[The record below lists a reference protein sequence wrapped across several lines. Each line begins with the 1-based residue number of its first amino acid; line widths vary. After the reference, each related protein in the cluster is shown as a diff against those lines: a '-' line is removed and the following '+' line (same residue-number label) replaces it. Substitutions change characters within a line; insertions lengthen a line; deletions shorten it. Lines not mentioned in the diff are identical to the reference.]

1 MRASSQHH
9 RTPPIVPAPM
19 LTLWET
25 PHAHQSILNIEELFF
40 RKSNFKRSV
49 CLLAL
54 STCLAFC
61 TAGSFLTPASAAH
74 VIPITEPG
82 QPVHSTLLMLASI
95 ESAGIVRGQGERK
108 GSRAP
113 VPARKPATHSTSIFN
128 IIPGGP
134 RKPAARPTSIAK
146 ITPVAARKP
155 GSHSTFIARI
165 TPLGARKPGA
175 SSTYIARITPVTA
188 RSSGGGSR
196 VVGRGQAQGGPQ
208 SVSPFTSLFKTI
220 PGFGQKPL
228 FGFTQNVSQVPIPPP
243 GTGSCF
249 CVHLNQ
255 ADRGRIVTVFSGEQL
270 IMDLAENRQMGL
282 RWLVSNSNEQVAAL
296 QSTDPAFHEDD
307 GLPPPPDTG
316 NRTYTFIASE
326 PGTTHLQFQYTR
338 YNWRTATSTIIQQF
352 GITVQAMILP
362 MPMKPGLPSGPRPLQ
377 P

>member
-1 MRASSQHH
+1 M
-9 RTPPIVPAPM
+9 
-19 LTLWET
+19 
-25 PHAHQSILNIEELFF
+25 
-40 RKSNFKRSV
+40 KSNFKRSV

-95 ESAGIVRGQGERK
+95 
-108 GSRAP
+108 AP
-113 VPARKPATHSTSIFN
+113 VPARKPATHSTNRRALFAGIVGGQGEPKGSERGADSIFN

-134 RKPAARPTSIAK
+134 RKPLAARKPAGRPTSIAK